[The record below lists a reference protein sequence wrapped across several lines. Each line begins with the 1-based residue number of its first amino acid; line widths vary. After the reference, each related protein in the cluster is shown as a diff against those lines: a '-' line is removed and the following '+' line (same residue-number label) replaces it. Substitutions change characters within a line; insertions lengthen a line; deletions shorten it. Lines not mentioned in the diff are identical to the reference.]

1 MRSLLLS
8 SLLLLLCATTTSR
21 ASSAPPSGDGLVITV
36 ASFNI
41 WGGGDGVGSAV
52 AATAHAIRS
61 MQADVVGVQETR
73 REGDPCDALSCPPA
87 GASVAAELAGLLGW
101 FFYEQT
107 TTPANSAALWANAV
121 LSRFPIVS
129 GSATK
134 HDLGV
139 RLRLDN
145 ATELYFFNV
154 HFSDYPYQPYQLM
167 GIEYGEQRNIS
178 TAAEAVEQAG
188 VARGRGL
195 ALLLADIKEAQ
206 SSSSGA
212 CAMVVTGDF
221 NEPAYGDW
229 NEAAVAAGHQPLVVH
244 WPTTLAV
251 ESHGFIDAYRV
262 VHPDVV
268 KKPAY
273 SWTTTTTA
281 PPDKHD
287 RIDQLL
293 VLDVAAVEA
302 AWIVGEPSAYSD
314 LVVSPWPS
322 DHRAVA
328 ARVRLGASCT
338 PPATF
343 GYVVGGAVVAVL
355 LLSALVC
362 VFWLRARRQ
371 RRSAGHVPL
380 HDSEP
385 ELESDVEQPFPAARR
400 R

>member
-1 MRSLLLS
+1 MTGVAMSWS
-8 SLLLLLCATTTSR
+8 SQGEER
-21 ASSAPPSGDGLVITV
+21 VVTV

-41 WGGGDGVGSAV
+41 WGGGEGVGSAV
-52 AATAHAIRS
+52 AATAQAIRS

-73 REGDPCDALSCPPA
+73 READPCDAMSCPPA
-87 GASVAAELAGLLGW
+87 GASVAPQLAALLGDGW
-101 FFYEQT
+101 FYYDQT
-107 TTPANSAALWANAV
+107 TSPANSAALWANAV
-121 LSRFPIVS
+121 LSRFPIVA
-129 GSATK
+129 GSATR

-139 RLRLDN
+139 RVRVDN
-145 ATELYFFNV
+145 ATDLFVFNV
-154 HFSDYPYQPYQLM
+154 HFSDYPYQPYQLA
-167 GIEYGEQRNIS
+167 GIEYGLQRNIS

-195 ALLLADIKEAQ
+195 ALLLADIQEARDA
-206 SSSSGA
+206 SSDA

-221 NEPAYGDW
+221 NEPAVGDW
-229 NEAAVAAGHQPLVVH
+229 SQAAVDAGLQPLVVR

-251 ESHGFIDAYRV
+251 EQRGFVDAYRA

-268 KKPAY
+268 KKPAF
-273 SWTTTTTA
+273 SWTTTTPA

-293 VLDVAAVEA
+293 VSGVAAVDG

-314 LVVSPWPS
+314 IVVQPWPS

-328 ARVRLGASCT
+328 ARVRLNGASCLA
-338 PPATF
+338 PPTF
-343 GYVVGGAVVAVL
+343 GYVVGGAVLAVL

-371 RRSAGHVPL
+371 RRASGHVLL
-380 HDSEP
+380 HESEP
-385 ELESDVEQPFPAARR
+385 EGEADVEPPFSAARGR
-400 R
+400 RQSQNA